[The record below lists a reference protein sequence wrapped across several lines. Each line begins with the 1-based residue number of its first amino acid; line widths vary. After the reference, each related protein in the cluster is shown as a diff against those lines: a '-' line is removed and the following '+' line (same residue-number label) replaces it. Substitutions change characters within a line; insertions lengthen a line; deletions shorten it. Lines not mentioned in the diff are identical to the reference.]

1 MRQKLT
7 RAKDYPKKCA
17 NCAFGSTVEGDTEV
31 LCSRN
36 GVMQP
41 DDCCSK
47 YTYDPLKRKPQRQT
61 LGSDYSPEDF
71 AL

>member
-1 MRQKLT
+1 MKQKLT
-7 RAKDYPKKCA
+7 RAKDHPKKCA
-17 NCAFGSTVEGDTEV
+17 HCAFGRTVEGDTDV
-31 LCSRN
+31 LCARN

-47 YTYDPLKRKPQRQT
+47 YTYDPLKRKPLRQT
-61 LGSDYSPEDF
+61 IASDYSAEDF

>member
-17 NCAFGSTVEGDTEV
+17 NCAFGSIVEGDKDV
-31 LCSRN
+31 LCVRN

-47 YTYDPLKRKPQRQT
+47 YLYDPLKRKPRHQT
-61 LGSDYSPEDF
+61 IDMDYQPEDF

>member
-1 MRQKLT
+1 MKQKLT
-7 RAKDYPKKCA
+7 RGKAYPRKCA
-17 NCAFGSTVEGDTEV
+17 HCAFGSIVEGDKEV
-31 LCSRN
+31 LCTRN

-47 YTYDPLKRKPQRQT
+47 YQYDPLKRQPKRQT
-61 LGSDYSPEDF
+61 LASGYSEEDF